1 MSHIRFRRRSCWR
14 PTHSSFLAYAGIQD
28 RRAVVKWSDYH
39 RLQEVLELLR
49 FLGELEWVALLRV
62 RVDVCKVVAIAC
74 SGI

>member
-1 MSHIRFRRRSCWR
+1 MLQV
-14 PTHSSFLAYAGIQD
+14 PLLLVAHSLVVVAYAGIQD
-28 RRAVVKWSDYH
+28 RRAVVKWPDYH

-74 SGI
+74 TGI